1 MNRELN
7 KLKES
12 ISLETVDMEYD
23 PFSIYIEYNEAETPY
38 EQLVD
43 SIEHMLRSLIDNNSE
58 VCDMLFDHLYS
69 HIDTDTEDKSDFFKF
84 LLSRVDLLYSIS
96 IISYKD
102 YDNRTALIV
111 L

>member
-12 ISLETVDMEYD
+12 VSLETVDMEYD
-23 PFSIYIEYNEAETPY
+23 PFSIYIEYNEIDTPY

-69 HIDTDTEDKSDFFKF
+69 HIDTDTEDKSGFFKF